1 MNKAVERP
9 TTQQGLGGMKTAF
22 RGPQRQIQD
31 KSYFLGLLRSKMS
44 EMNAEINKLL
54 QLNEKNKKEM
64 QNLPALE
71 LKVKEMA
78 AEITGTLLKQN

>member
-1 MNKAVERP
+1 
-9 TTQQGLGGMKTAF
+9 
-22 RGPQRQIQD
+22 
-31 KSYFLGLLRSKMS
+31 MS